1 MLKGYMVRENL
12 GTPCLDRNRHGSGV
26 LALC

>member
-1 MLKGYMVRENL
+1 MVRENL